1 MLRENQNFSKVV
13 PSIPDN
19 KTESQS
25 TNKSRIVPFG
35 IKDVGDESPDSGDG
49 VLPQASDQPVTSVSP
64 APPGGGNTW
73 TNYLQ
78 GAEGVERHKVAVE
91 LSKRYLDC
99 DLTSEEVEFFLTDY
113 ARRCSPQ
120 MEPHEIHQI
129 ISNIPRNENQ
139 LFPDTVPWPDA
150 LRVDG
155 VLNEIVSFL
164 RRFTVIPQNAE
175 IAIALWIVHVWCLDA
190 FQISPLLRIKSPTK
204 SCGKTILLSLIGYLL
219 PKNVSSSN
227 VTPAV
232 LFRLVDRYHV
242 SLCIDEVDLNFK
254 QNGELV
260 SLVNSGHRRDG
271 ANAYRCSGDSND
283 PTAYNSWSG
292 KALAGIG
299 NLKET
304 TESRAIQ
311 ILMRKNK
318 KGEKI
323 EKNRKHHSKDYE
335 NLKQKCR
342 KIAFDNENRLRDYEP
357 EIPQELGDRQADNW
371 EPLLAIADL
380 AGENWPAWVTRPPIS
395 IPDVKLRA
403 TRKPFGK
410 GESYG

>member
-1 MLRENQNFSKVV
+1 MGRIAPRGILDQ
-13 PSIPDN
+13 DQ
-19 KTESQS
+19 ESSNDGNGNSQAQ
-25 TNKSRIVPFG
+25 PAP
-35 IKDVGDESPDSGDG
+35 EDSG
-49 VLPQASDQPVTSVSP
+49 PPVNNVPP
-64 APPGGGNTW
+64 APPSRGNTW
-73 TNYLQ
+73 TNCLQ

-91 LSKRYLDC
+91 LSKRYLEC
-99 DLTSEEVEFFLTDY
+99 DLTFEEVVFFLTDY
-113 ARRCSPQ
+113 ARRCNPP
-120 MEPHEIHQI
+120 MEPYEIHQI
-129 ISNIPRNENQ
+129 ISNIPRNEAPQ
-139 LFPDTVPWPDA
+139 FPDTVPWPHA

-175 IAIALWIVHVWCLDA
+175 IAIALWILHVWCLDA

-204 SCGKTILLSLIGYLL
+204 SCGKTTLLNLIGYLL

-232 LFRLVDRYHV
+232 LFRLVDRHHV
-242 SLCIDEVDLNFK
+242 SLCIDEVDSNFK

-311 ILMRKNK
+311 ILMRKKK

-323 EKNRKHHSKDYE
+323 EKIRKHNSKDFE
-335 NLKQKCR
+335 ILKQKCR
-342 KIAFDNENRLRDYEP
+342 KNAFDNVNRLRDYEP
-357 EIPQELGDRQADNW
+357 EIPQELDDRQADNW

-380 AGENWPAWVTRPPIS
+380 AGGDWPAWGRQAAVALS
-395 IPDVKLRA
+395 CQ
-403 TRKPFGK
+403 GK
-410 GESYG
+410 G